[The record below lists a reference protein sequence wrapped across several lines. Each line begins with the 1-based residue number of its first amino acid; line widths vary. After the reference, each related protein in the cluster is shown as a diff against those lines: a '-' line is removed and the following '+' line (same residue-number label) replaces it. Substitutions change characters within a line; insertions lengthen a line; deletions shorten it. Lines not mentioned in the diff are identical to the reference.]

1 MILILNHL
9 QEIETD
15 RVDREKKHNKNQQIA
30 KSIDMCDCSSPS
42 LMKKWL
48 SDIDI
53 TQLHTD
59 YLKYWF
65 DKKYGESNQYVKIRR
80 NNVTAE
86 STGIKADFINKQFDL
101 LSKVNI
107 LYQ

>member
-9 QEIETD
+9 KEIETD
-15 RVDREKKHNKNQQIA
+15 RVDRERKHSKNQQIA

-53 TQLHTD
+53 TQLHTGSGFLEF
-59 YLKYWF
+59 LKL
-65 DKKYGESNQYVKIRR
+65 SNVHCERK
-80 NNVTAE
+80 NV
-86 STGIKADFINKQFDL
+86 FII
-101 LSKVNI
+101 V
-107 LYQ
+107 